1 MPSTPRWRSRTPAT
15 STPAAARASRSGS
28 SHLRRSSRAIR
39 TTGASCSS
47 RRWTRSTGTRRST
60 RSPMVSATSETTRDR
75 PELLTVADGCLVASH
90 RLSEWMSNAPT
101 MEEDVALGNI
111 ALDLLGQAR
120 GLLQILG
127 GRTGTTEDMLAYFRE
142 PQDFRNPVICELPNG
157 DFGRTILRQLFV
169 DAWLSKVCPAWAPAP
184 DADVR
189 GVAEKAVKE
198 NAYHLRHSSS
208 WVVRLGDGTDESHRR
223 MLAALDALWPYRG
236 EIQSEGWHEGVAQV
250 LTEATLPMPSPD
262 AWTQR
267 SSADGWHTEHLGYL
281 LADMQ
286 SLARAHPGASW

>member
-1 MPSTPRWRSRTPAT
+1 M
-15 STPAAARASRSGS
+15 
-28 SHLRRSSRAIR
+28 
-39 TTGASCSS
+39 
-47 RRWTRSTGTRRST
+47 
-60 RSPMVSATSETTRDR
+60 RSPTVSATSD
-75 PELLTVADGCLVASH
+75 LLTIADGCLVLSH

-120 GLLQILG
+120 GLLQHLAEQDG
-127 GRTGTTEDMLAYFRE
+127 KSEDDLAYFRE
-142 PQDFRNPVICELPNG
+142 PQEFRNPLICELPNG
-157 DFGRTILRQLFV
+157 DFGHTILRQLFV
-169 DAWLSKVCPAWAPAP
+169 DAWL
-184 DADVR
+184 ADLWSSLAAASDDLVVR

-198 NAYHLRHSSS
+198 NAYHWRHSSS
-208 WVVRLGDGTDESHRR
+208 WVIRLGDGTDESRAR

-236 EIQSEGWHEGVAQV
+236 EIASDDWSARLAPV
-250 LTEATLPMPSPD
+250 LDEATLPMPAGD

-281 LADMQ
+281 LAEMQ